1 LALRRRGTGDIH
13 RIAAELLF
21 KYGFEECAPVEI
33 EEMAEF
39 DLGLMLVPRVGLHAE
54 KGIHGAVS
62 YDLSTI
68 YIEHSIWTKER
79 AWRLAVAHEVAHIIL
94 HGDFIRSLKGT
105 DEDSLKAEVTG
116 ISATDND
123 VLEHEAEDFVDAIMV
138 PEESLK
144 RFHREELAKLEA
156 LDRSISELSPS
167 SRQAIAGRMA
177 RSLDVPTAMVERRL
191 ELLGFQGWEPQ
202 ADADVRLLPGFGR
215 ND

>member
-1 LALRRRGTGDIH
+1 MALRRRSTTEIH
-13 RIAAELLF
+13 RIAAELLYKF
-21 KYGFEECAPVEI
+21 GFEECAPVAI

-39 DLGLMLVPRVGLHAE
+39 DLHLRLEPRVGLHAD

-68 YIEHSIWTKER
+68 YIEHSIWVQER

-94 HGDFIRSLKGT
+94 HDEFIRSLEGP
-105 DEDSLKAEVTG
+105 DENSLKAEVIG
-116 ISATDND
+116 ISTADND
-123 VLEHEAEDFVDAIMV
+123 VLEHEAEAFVDAIMV

-144 RFHREELAKLEA
+144 RFHSEELAKLEP
-156 LDRSISELSPS
+156 LGRSISELSPS
-167 SRQAIAGRMA
+167 SKQALAGRMA

-191 ELLGFQGWEPQ
+191 EFLGFEGWEPRAE
-202 ADADVRLLPGFGR
+202 ADTRLLPGFVR